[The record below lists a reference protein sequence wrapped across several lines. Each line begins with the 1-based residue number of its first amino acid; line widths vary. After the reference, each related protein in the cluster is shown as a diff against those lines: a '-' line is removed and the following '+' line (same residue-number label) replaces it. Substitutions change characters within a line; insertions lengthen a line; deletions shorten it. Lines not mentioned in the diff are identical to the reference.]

1 MLNRLEV
8 QDLAYVVGSV
18 KDLRTEN
25 SSANVE
31 TNYRRRWKIS
41 GKSGP
46 DGVGQKSYDT
56 WVNEKLPVSQ
66 LMLTK

>member
-46 DGVGQKSYDT
+46 DGVGKKAT
-56 WVNEKLPVSQ
+56 
-66 LMLTK
+66 TRG

>member
-1 MLNRLEV
+1 MKDLVNKWWNLRNVLNRLEV

-46 DGVGQKSYDT
+46 DGVGKKAT
-56 WVNEKLPVSQ
+56 
-66 LMLTK
+66 TRG